1 MENRLIRMKE
11 LASTR
16 STPGM
21 MPMCAETIWAMVKRG
36 KFPEP
41 VKFSD
46 RVTAWR
52 MSDVNAYIEKMS
64 KQQGATAD
72 DHASKK
78 SKKSSKLP
86 KLLQTVNT

>member
-1 MENRLIRMKE
+1 MDERLIRMKE

-21 MPMCAETIWAMVKRG
+21 LPMCAATIWAMVKSG

-46 RVTAWR
+46 RITAWR
-52 MSDVNAYIEKMS
+52 MSDVNAFIQNAG
-64 KQQGATAD
+64 KQQGTTTHD
-72 DHASKK
+72 QASKK
-78 SKKSSKLP
+78 SKKRSKPSS
-86 KLLQTVNT
+86 LLQGVKA